1 MVAIDHRFNYS
12 GYSEIL
18 TLNKPDKVA
27 PTSPVF
33 QRSFSDKEGI
43 NLQWA
48 NSGSHD
54 VKANVLLRRGV
65 GEQNYIEIYRCNS
78 RPSLASFTDRKVNP
92 GKEYEYTLY
101 AIDDAGLKS
110 PSISTLT
117 LKAFEDKKLPAPQQ
131 LSYQIDTLKR
141 LITLQWKSS
150 SSSAK
155 TIVYRSLNGKPYVT
169 HRVVDKATIF
179 IDSPYR
185 KGDIIKYRIK
195 GSDERGWQSDFSEEI
210 EIRTQ

>member
-1 MVAIDHRFNYS
+1 M
-12 GYSEIL
+12 
-18 TLNKPDKVA
+18 
-27 PTSPVF
+27 
-33 QRSFSDKEGI
+33 
-43 NLQWA
+43 
-48 NSGSHD
+48 
-54 VKANVLLRRGV
+54 
-65 GEQNYIEIYRCNS
+65 
-78 RPSLASFTDRKVNP
+78 
-92 GKEYEYTLY
+92 
-101 AIDDAGLKS
+101 
-110 PSISTLT
+110 
-117 LKAFEDKKLPAPQQ
+117 
-131 LSYQIDTLKR
+131 KR